1 MGRRRRIVVPAFVF
15 TAALSAAAALLAFAC
30 GGTTGHEGLPTPG
43 DESGDMTMSDASGPD
58 PKLDARTFDVDIVY
72 ADRVLPDVHAPPE
85 SGSGASDGG
94 GAEAAAKG
102 GLAPCTSAEA
112 GLTDCVSCQGNA
124 AGICTPTEAQFVQYD
139 IDNKLVT
146 APGSDTSSADSGA
159 GPKSPATE
167 TCYECLVAWS
177 CIDDTVHGDTGNECE
192 DNSGPY
198 AYGIMDNGFVS
209 TPAMCEAVLSCI
221 LGSGVGA
228 TQCAATTTGECYCG
242 TDPNTTCA
250 SGTFSAPVPAGV
262 NGVCATQ
269 IAAGLGF
276 PVGDGADIPVGLA
289 TVSRAAGRAT
299 QIFTCA
305 ISADCANCL

>member
-1 MGRRRRIVVPAFVF
+1 MDRRRRIVVPAFVF

-85 SGSGASDGG
+85 SGSDASDGGG

-124 AGICTPTEAQFVQYD
+124 SGICTPTEAQFVQYD

-146 APGSDTSSADSGA
+146 APGPDRLPSAPGVDA
-159 GPKSPATE
+159 GIDFAPGGSNVLGVPR
-167 TCYECLVAWS
+167 TCYDCLVAFS
-177 CIDDTVHGDTGNECE
+177 AIDDTVYGDTGNECE
-192 DNSGPY
+192 DNSGPH
-198 AYGIMDNGFVS
+198 AYG
-209 TPAMCEAVLSCI
+209 
-221 LGSGVGA
+221 
-228 TQCAATTTGECYCG
+228 
-242 TDPNTTCA
+242 
-250 SGTFSAPVPAGV
+250 
-262 NGVCATQ
+262 
-269 IAAGLGF
+269 
-276 PVGDGADIPVGLA
+276 
-289 TVSRAAGRAT
+289 
-299 QIFTCA
+299 
-305 ISADCANCL
+305 